1 MNDNNTVDVSVV
13 APIYNEEEVIE
24 EVVLYWFE
32 VLEKYGLSYEVV
44 LGDGGS
50 TDRTLDIL
58 KEIQQKHP
66 SLKVVDAPRPS
77 GYGNALFTAIYAAKG
92 KYIVMLDSDGQFD
105 LADFTPMLDKLVEEK
120 LDVVTGYRIRKQDTF
135 MRYFADRVL
144 NVIVRIL
151 FKIKQK
157 DTNCALKVFK
167 GDLIRDI
174 HIEARA
180 WPTPTEVMLRLNARD
195 SKVGEVPIVHHER
208 KGGETKLPLF
218 KTGFEMF
225 CFLLYFKFKLRLY
238 KKNVISKL

>member
-1 MNDNNTVDVSVV
+1 MNDNTLEVSVV
-13 APIYNEEEVIE
+13 APVYNEQDVIE
-24 EVVLYWFE
+24 EVVSYWFE
-32 VLEKYGLSYEVV
+32 VLEKYGLSHEVV

-58 KEIQQKHP
+58 KKIQEKHP
-66 SLKVVDAPRPS
+66 TLKVVDAPRPS

-92 KYIVMLDSDGQFD
+92 KHIVMLDSDGQFD
-105 LADFTPMLDKLVEEK
+105 LSDFTPMLDKLIAEQ
-120 LDVVTGYRIRKQDTF
+120 LDVVTGYRVRKQDTF

-144 NVIVRIL
+144 NFIVRVL
-151 FKIKQK
+151 FSIKQK

-180 WPTPTEVMLRLNARD
+180 WPTPTEIMLRLNARN
-195 SKVGEVPIVHHER
+195 SKVGEVPIVHHKR

-218 KTGFEMF
+218 RTGFEMF
-225 CFLLYFKFKLRLY
+225 CFLLYFKYKLRLF
-238 KKNVISKL
+238 KKNIITKI